1 MNAIHFI
8 SWVRRYGWLLLIA
21 GVALLVAMG
30 IVLIGRFMAS
40 QTTVWLGD
48 GVFQTSLA
56 TTSRSREKGLS
67 GTDHLAPDQA
77 MLFVFDTSDQ
87 WGIWMKDMNYP
98 IDVVWLN
105 DQKQVVYSVSNMN
118 PDSYPEVFTPK
129 QPARYVVEFAAGT
142 LASKAIHTGSQAQF
156 SLGSEGGQ

>member
-1 MNAIHFI
+1 MKAIHFI
-8 SWVRRYGWLLLIA
+8 SWVRRYGWLFLIA
-21 GVALLVAMG
+21 GVALLIALSVT
-30 IVLIGRFMAS
+30 LIGRYMSS

-56 TTSRSREKGLS
+56 TTSQAREKGLS
-67 GTDHLAPDQA
+67 GTDQLAPDRA
-77 MLFVFDTSDQ
+77 MLFVFDTSDR

-129 QPARYVVEFAAGT
+129 ESARYVVELAAGT
-142 LASKAIHTGSQAQF
+142 IASKAIHTGGQAQF
-156 SLGSEGGQ
+156 SVANRDGQ